1 MKFYPLCVKLILKFD
16 INKNVFFKNLIENR
30 GRYYCRW
37 KRYKT
42 SDLHNLFKAARS
54 DVTRS
59 IHMAKS
65 NYYGRKFEGVLN
77 IESKWREIRNI
88 GIGRNKEN
96 PNTDVDVNELNNKF
110 DGGTSTITGDNEYIN
125 GLNNNVISTGN

>member
-1 MKFYPLCVKLILKFD
+1 
-16 INKNVFFKNLIENR
+16 
-30 GRYYCRW
+30 
-37 KRYKT
+37 
-42 SDLHNLFKAARS
+42 
-54 DVTRS
+54 
-59 IHMAKS
+59 MAKS

-77 IESKWREIRNI
+77 IGSKWREIRNI